1 MFSIALTGGIAS
13 GKSHFAGLLSRLG
26 ADVADADEIVRSLH
40 RPGGDGADAVASVFG
55 RSYLLADGGTDRARL
70 GELVFADADARRR
83 LEQRLHP
90 LVRSH
95 LLAWRDSPSAA
106 PIKVAQIPLLF
117 EAGWQGDWRLSATLE
132 APLEFRVARLVAR
145 GLAREQALNR
155 IAAQTTDAARAAQAD
170 VVIRN
175 MASLDELEAAATIF
189 FHKLENMPT

>member
-26 ADVADADEIVRSLH
+26 ADVADADEIVRTLH
-40 RPGGDGADAVASVFG
+40 RPGGGGADAVASVIG

-95 LLAWRDSPSAA
+95 LLAWRDAPSAS
-106 PIKVAQIPLLF
+106 PIKIAQIPLLF

-132 APLEFRVARLVAR
+132 APPESRVARLVAR
-145 GLAREQALNR
+145 GLTREQARIR
-155 IAAQTTDAARAAQAD
+155 IAAQTTDAERAAQAD

-175 MASLDELEAAATIF
+175 MASLEELEAAATIF
-189 FHKLENMPT
+189 YHKLESMPT

>member
-13 GKSHFAGLLSRLG
+13 GKSHFAGLLSTLG
-26 ADVADADEIVRSLH
+26 AEVADADEIVRSLH
-40 RPGGDGADAVASVFG
+40 RPGGSGADAVASVFG

-106 PIKVAQIPLLF
+106 PFKIAQIPLLF
-117 EAGWQGDWRLSATLE
+117 ESGWQGDWDLSATLE
-132 APLEFRVARLVAR
+132 APLESRVARLVAR
-145 GLAREQALNR
+145 GLSREKALNR

-170 VVIRN
+170 VVVRN
-175 MASLDELEAAATIF
+175 MASLAELETAASIF
-189 FHKLENMPT
+189 FHQMESIAT

>member
-26 ADVADADEIVRSLH
+26 ADVADADEIVRTLH
-40 RPGGDGADAVASVFG
+40 RPGGGGADAGASGFG

-95 LLAWRDSPSAA
+95 LLAWRDAPSAS
-106 PIKVAQIPLLF
+106 PIKIAQIPLLF

-132 APLEFRVARLVAR
+132 APPESRVARLVAR
-145 GLAREQALNR
+145 GLTREQARIR
-155 IAAQTTDAARAAQAD
+155 IAAQTTDAERAAQAD

-175 MASLDELEAAATIF
+175 MASLEELEAAATIF
-189 FHKLENMPT
+189 YHKLESMPT